1 MKELFFEFFDN
12 SKELN
17 YKANLKKEKLR
28 KYNEEIIDIDLYRFL
43 YNEDDD
49 GWIRQINKSIDD
61 IFEILILIYQSIDSV
76 YITEKNNINN
86 IEDL

>member
-1 MKELFFEFFDN
+1 M
-12 SKELN
+12 
-17 YKANLKKEKLR
+17 R

-86 IEDL
+86 IEDLYLYTVEKN